1 MLDEKYYM
9 VKLTI
14 LEKYIDL
21 QKYKLVSDYKNIKF
35 EVLIFRIEY
44 MFRITKISILKEYI
58 GFQKYIPVSD
68 YKNIN
73 FEGIHWFSEI
83 DNYFGLQ
90 K

>member
-1 MLDEKYYM
+1 
-9 VKLTI
+9 
-14 LEKYIDL
+14 
-21 QKYKLVSDYKNIKF
+21 
-35 EVLIFRIEY
+35 

-83 DNYFGLQ
+83 DNCFGLQ